1 MKKVTYQST
10 NPFSVLFGLKDNPND
25 YVGALGRL
33 ARPMRQMY
41 VHAVQS
47 FIWNKLA
54 SKRIQKS
61 KDIIVG
67 DLVQPDENEKLKV
80 VEVTAENIKNH
91 TMDEVVITMP
101 GFDVQYSKVI
111 ESELEPIL
119 AKVQDNQLN

>member
-1 MKKVTYQST
+1 
-10 NPFSVLFGLKDNPND
+10 
-25 YVGALGRL
+25 
-33 ARPMRQMY
+33 MRQMY

-91 TMDEVVITMP
+91 SMDEVVITMP

-119 AKVQDNQLN
+119 AKVPDLHLICYNMYKHYFR

>member
-47 FIWNKLA
+47 FIWN
-54 SKRIQKS
+54 
-61 KDIIVG
+61 IIVG
-67 DLVQPDENEKLKV
+67 DFVQPGENEKLKV

-119 AKVQDNQLN
+119 AKVQDHHLN